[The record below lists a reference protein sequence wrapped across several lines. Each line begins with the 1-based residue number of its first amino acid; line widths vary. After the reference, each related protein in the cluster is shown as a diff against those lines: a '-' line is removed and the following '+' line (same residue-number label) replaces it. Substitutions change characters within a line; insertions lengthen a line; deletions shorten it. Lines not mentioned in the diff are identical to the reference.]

1 MASPSLLHEHVRSHA
16 APLARPHVT
25 LTWAQSLDSKIA
37 GVGGKRVIL
46 SGPESMLMTH
56 HLRAI
61 HDSILI
67 GVHTLVLDDPRLQ
80 TNLLPPTHASP
91 PPQPL
96 ILDPSLRFPLT
107 SRILNEWNTKPAL
120 RGRTL
125 KQPWI
130 LCGSNVSSERINE
143 VEQAGARV
151 VPLPLDSSGRIPPSS
166 LPSILT
172 SLGLRSVMIE
182 GGSRVLSSFLHTLKR
197 DDGSKLVDTVV
208 VTVAPTFIG
217 EGVGVVPE
225 GEDKGLP
232 ALQTVHTETMGKDS
246 VMICTVDVE

>member
-1 MASPSLLHEHVRSHA
+1 
-16 APLARPHVT
+16 
-25 LTWAQSLDSKIA
+25 
-37 GVGGKRVIL
+37 
-46 SGPESMLMTH
+46 MLMTH
-56 HLRAI
+56 QSVLPPRSLQLAHPPQPQSHPRRHPRRRTHPPPRRPPPTKYTPSLTPAS
-61 HDSILI
+61 SIDASLA
-67 GVHTLVLDDPRLQ
+67 
-80 TNLLPPTHASP
+80 NLLPPSHASP
-91 PPQPL
+91 LPQPL

-130 LCGSNVSSERINE
+130 LCGSNVSSDRINE
-143 VEQAGARV
+143 VQQAGARV
-151 VPLPLDSSGRIPPSS
+151 VPVPLDSNGRIPPSS

-197 DDGSKLVDTVV
+197 DDGSKLVDSVV
-208 VTVAPTFIG
+208 VTVAPMFIG

-225 GEDKGLP
+225 ASFRGFFRCS
-232 ALQTVHTETMGKDS
+232 TF
-246 VMICTVDVE
+246 